1 MTAAAGDKRLW
12 IGIAVSIALLAL
24 LFRSV
29 DPAELLRA
37 FRGIKWIWLVPAVV
51 LTLLSYLMRAVRWKY
66 LLSPLKQTSYPN
78 LVSATLIGYMANNLL
93 PARLGELAR
102 AYVLGE
108 REGIGTGA
116 VVATLVIDRLADGF
130 TVLLLLV
137 TAVFTLRLPPGSEAA
152 QQGLVAGGYITLG
165 LYLAVVAF
173 LVLLRRNTMGTIR
186 FLERLLKPF
195 PPRIAGKVI
204 PFLGA
209 FIDGARITPHGR
221 ERLAIAA
228 TSLVIWVLA
237 FLPIDCVL
245 RAFGLDFPLSVS
257 LFILVLLVFAVMVPA
272 APGYVGTYHA
282 ACVYGLMV
290 LGVPRE
296 TALSVAIVIHGVGF
310 FPVIVVGLFCL
321 WRENLSLSA
330 LGRGAGIQNS
340 HAEGR

>member
-1 MTAAAGDKRLW
+1 VTAAAGDKRLW
-12 IGIAVSIALLAL
+12 LGIAVSVALLAL

-29 DPAELLRA
+29 DPRELIGAL
-37 FRGIKWIWLVPAVV
+37 RGIEGIWLVPAVV

-66 LLSPLKQTSYPN
+66 LLSPLKQTSFAN
-78 LVSATLIGYMANNLL
+78 RVSATLIGYMANNLL

-102 AYVLGE
+102 AYVLAE
-108 REGIGTGA
+108 REGIGAGA
-116 VVATLVIDRLADGF
+116 VVATLVIDRLTDGF
-130 TVLLLLV
+130 TVLLLLLA
-137 TAVFTLRLPPGSEAA
+137 AVFTLRLPPGSEAA
-152 QQGLVAGGYITLG
+152 QQGLVAGGYATLG
-165 LYLAVVAF
+165 LYLAVVVF
-173 LVLLRRNTMGTIR
+173 LVVLRRNTTGTLR

-195 PPRIAGKVI
+195 PPRFAAKVI

-209 FIDGARITPHGR
+209 FIDGARLTPHGR
-221 ERLAIAA
+221 ERLAVAA

-245 RAFGLDFPLSVS
+245 RAFGLNFPLSVS

-282 ACVYGLMV
+282 ACVYGLLA

-310 FPVIVVGLFCL
+310 FPVIVVGLCCL

-330 LGRGAGIQNS
+330 LGRRASIPHSPQ
-340 HAEGR
+340 EGR